1 MKKNSIKL
9 MNYICIICAFS
20 YVFAFLANYLKI
32 SSAYNEFERLYS
44 QMIAESTAFNTK
56 KDFDDSKNN
65 QAQKE
70 TPLFY
75 DAITAIDY
83 AYKIVDNCS
92 SKEYQVKGNVNVTAA
107 GMKVPVKVQ
116 VAQYYFAN
124 GAVVDETRQYELETN
139 MGVTKSSLRYYQ
151 PDGTLYTKETQDIK
165 LNDKGELD
173 VNYTSDFKK
182 TGKYKY
188 YSYIVNRS
196 TIDKALYF
204 KVNYNAYTGK
214 IESYSASAKLNIKS
228 AVNGYDKQIQRN
240 GSLDST
246 PVFSNLEIHCVIGAD
261 GVIKTA
267 TIKQS
272 YSAKFK
278 IFDYSSNDVFNITFL
293 NLNKDLSI
301 EEPQI

>member
-1 MKKNSIKL
+1 MKKNSIKI
-9 MNYICIICAFS
+9 MNYICIIVAFS
-20 YVFAFLANYLKI
+20 YVFAFLANYLKV
-32 SSAYNEFERLYS
+32 SSAYNEYERLYT
-44 QMIAESTAFNTK
+44 QMIAESSAFNTK
-56 KDFDDSKNN
+56 KDFEDSKNN
-65 QAQKE
+65 QTQKE

-83 AYKIVDNCS
+83 AYKIVENCS
-92 SKEYQVKGNVNVTAA
+92 SKEYQIKGNVNVTAA
-107 GMKVPVKVQ
+107 GIKVPVKVQ

-124 GAVVDETRQYELETN
+124 GAVLDETRQYELETN
-139 MGVTKSSLRYYQ
+139 MGVTKSSLRYYT

-165 LNDKGELD
+165 ENEKGELV
-173 VNYTSDFKK
+173 VNYTSNFQK
-182 TGKYKY
+182 TGNYNFT
-188 YSYIVNRS
+188 SYVINRA

-214 IESYSASAKLNIKS
+214 IDSYSASARLNIKS

-246 PVFSNLEIHCVIGAD
+246 PQFSNLEIHCIIGPD

-278 IFDYSSNDVFNITFL
+278 IFDYLSNDVFNITFC
-293 NLNKDLSI
+293 NLNKELSV